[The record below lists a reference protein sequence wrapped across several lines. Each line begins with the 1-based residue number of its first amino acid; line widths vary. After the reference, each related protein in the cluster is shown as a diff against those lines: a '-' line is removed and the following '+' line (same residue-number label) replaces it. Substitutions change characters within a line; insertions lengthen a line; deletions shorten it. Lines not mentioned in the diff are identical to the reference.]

1 MSAKRV
7 LVIGA
12 TGAMGQYVV
21 PELAA
26 LGYEVDAVALD
37 LGKSELPNV
46 HYFQGNAW
54 DKDVASEAEAVCGV
68 ASIPFSIFIFS
79 LGAVLP

>member
-46 HYFQGNAW
+46 HPAALMWPPPPSALQIA
-54 DKDVASEAEAVCGV
+54 AESTG
-68 ASIPFSIFIFS
+68 
-79 LGAVLP
+79 